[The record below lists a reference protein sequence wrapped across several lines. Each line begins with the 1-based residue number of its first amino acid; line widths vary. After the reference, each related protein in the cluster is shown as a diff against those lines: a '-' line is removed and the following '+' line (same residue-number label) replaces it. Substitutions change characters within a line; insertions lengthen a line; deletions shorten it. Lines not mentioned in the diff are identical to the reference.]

1 MRPRSWG
8 RVHMMRSGKRSWNP
22 ELSNDD
28 LGEEDMEDYDNIL
41 VSEDPHQ
48 FEVSKRGDN
57 GKAGDHFIFRYK
69 LKERVMTNK

>member
-1 MRPRSWG
+1 
-8 RVHMMRSGKRSWNP
+8 MMRSGKRSWSP

-28 LGEEDMEDYDNIL
+28 LGEEDMEDYDDIL

-48 FEVSKRGDN
+48 FQVSKRGDN

-69 LKERVMTNK
+69 LKERVMTNY